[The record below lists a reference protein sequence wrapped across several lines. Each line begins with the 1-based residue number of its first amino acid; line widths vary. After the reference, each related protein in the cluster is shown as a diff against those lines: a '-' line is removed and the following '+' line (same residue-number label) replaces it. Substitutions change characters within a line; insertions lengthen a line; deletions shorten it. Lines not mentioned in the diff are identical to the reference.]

1 MAAKIDDPDA
11 GSIGVGTTI
20 AGRRP
25 HDLNK
30 VDLVDRRICATGS
43 EPQIV
48 IAVEPVGR
56 GRFRSKVD
64 GRVILKSSD
73 QPFVDSARALIGL
86 GFDPAI
92 RLVMRHRG
100 SPIDALVAEVRAA
113 AKSTVREDRGA
124 PEFVPY
130 YQMPRRLDAGPA
142 RVAQNNEPA
151 VLKPPDAIDAPRRPH
166 DGSGGAP

>member
-1 MAAKIDDPDA
+1 MAAKIGDSDA
-11 GSIGVGTTI
+11 GSIGGGTPI
-20 AGRRP
+20 ARRKP

-64 GRVILKSSD
+64 GRVLVRSSG
-73 QPFVDSARALIGL
+73 QPFVDSARALIGE
-86 GFDPAI
+86 GCDPAI
-92 RLVMRHRG
+92 MLVMRHRG
-100 SPIDALVAEVRAA
+100 SPIDALVAEVGAA

-130 YQMPRRLDAGPA
+130 HQMPRRLDAGPA
-142 RVAQNNEPA
+142 RVAQNDEPA
-151 VLKPPDAIDAPRRPH
+151 VLTPSDAIDDPRRPH
-166 DGSGGAP
+166 DASAGAR